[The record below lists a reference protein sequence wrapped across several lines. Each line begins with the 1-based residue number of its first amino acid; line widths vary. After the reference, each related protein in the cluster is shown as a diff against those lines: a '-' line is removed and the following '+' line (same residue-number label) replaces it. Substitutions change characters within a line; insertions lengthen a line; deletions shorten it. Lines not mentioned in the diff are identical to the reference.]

1 MTPSVQGRTTAGAR
15 TLDSVIAEARR
26 RLVSAGIESAHLEAP
41 WLIEH
46 ALGLTG
52 LVQMVDRRRSL
63 SEQDCSKVTDVVTR
77 RVAREPLQYILGTQE
92 FYGLLFEVN
101 PSVLIPRPET
111 ELLVREVIS
120 RLPPGL
126 HQTIVDAG
134 TGSGCVA
141 VALAGSVPGARVLA
155 IDQSA
160 SALET
165 AKRNERRH
173 VIEPSITWLR
183 GDWLAALSG
192 LGCEGS
198 VTAIVSNPPY
208 IAELEWAV
216 LQPEV
221 GQYEPRM
228 ALVGGPTGTEMHE
241 RLLEDAV
248 AYLMP
253 GGFLAMEVGQ
263 GQSGGL
269 CGKIRTMSAYHN
281 IEVVPDA
288 AGIDRVLIAHRAK

>member
-1 MTPSVQGRTTAGAR
+1 MTPSVQAGKAGRS

-26 RLVSAGIESAHLEAP
+26 RLGSAGIESAHLEAP
-41 WLIEH
+41 WLLEH

-52 LVQMVDRRRSL
+52 LMQIVDRRRSL
-63 SEQDCSKVTDVVTR
+63 SEHDISKVDEIVSR

-92 FYGLLFEVN
+92 FCGLAFEVN

-111 ELLVREVIS
+111 ELLVREVRG
-120 RLPPGL
+120 RLPQGVD
-126 HQTIVDAG
+126 QTIVDAG

-141 VALAGSVPGARVLA
+141 VALARFVPGARLLA

-173 VIEPSITWLR
+173 GLHTTITWLQ

-208 IAELEWAV
+208 IGESEWAG

-221 GQYEPRM
+221 SQYEPRM
-228 ALVGGPTGTEMHE
+228 ALVAGPTGTEMHE

-248 AYLMP
+248 TYLMP
-253 GGFLAMEVGQ
+253 GGFLAMELGQ
-263 GQSGGL
+263 GQACGL
-269 CGKIRTMSAYHN
+269 CAKIKSMSAYDN
-281 IEVVPDA
+281 VEVVPDD
-288 AGIDRVLIAHRAK
+288 AGIDRVVIAHRAK

>member
-1 MTPSVQGRTTAGAR
+1 MTPSVQAGKAGRS

-26 RLVSAGIESAHLEAP
+26 RLGSAGIESAHLEAP
-41 WLIEH
+41 WLLEH

-52 LVQMVDRRRSL
+52 LMQIVDRRRSL
-63 SEQDCSKVTDVVTR
+63 SEHDISKVDEIVSR

-92 FYGLLFEVN
+92 FCGLAFEVN

-111 ELLVREVIS
+111 ELLVREVIG
-120 RLPPGL
+120 RLPQGVD
-126 HQTIVDAG
+126 QTIVDAG

-141 VALAGSVPGARVLA
+141 VALARFVPGARLLA

-165 AKRNERRH
+165 AKRNERRQGLH
-173 VIEPSITWLR
+173 TTITWLK

-208 IAELEWAV
+208 IGESEWAG

-221 GQYEPRM
+221 SQYEPRM
-228 ALVGGPTGTEMHE
+228 ALVAGPTGTEMHE

-248 AYLMP
+248 TYLMP
-253 GGFLAMEVGQ
+253 GGFLAMELGQ
-263 GQSGGL
+263 GQASGL
-269 CGKIRTMSAYHN
+269 CAKIKSMSAYDN
-281 IEVVPDA
+281 VEVVPDD